1 MKGIIATLC
10 SLIVPGLGQL
20 FYGKVLWGIGW
31 FALAWMSCGLANVL
45 AAVHC
50 IFLAS
55 E

>member
-10 SLIVPGLGQL
+10 SPIVPGLGQL

-45 AAVHC
+45 AALHC

>member
-1 MKGIIATLC
+1 MKVIIATLC

-20 FYGKVLWGIGW
+20 FYGKLLWALGW

-50 IFLAS
+50 IFLAAD
-55 E
+55 